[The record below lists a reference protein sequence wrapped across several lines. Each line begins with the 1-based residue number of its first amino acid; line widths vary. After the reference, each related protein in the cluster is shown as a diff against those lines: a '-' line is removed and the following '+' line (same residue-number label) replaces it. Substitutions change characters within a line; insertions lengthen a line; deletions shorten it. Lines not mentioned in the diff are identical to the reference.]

1 MSLKK
6 YSLLTILIYAVCYLL
21 PAFFPINLSLWI
33 TLFTYVLGAI
43 TLSFVYLRHGLSQ
56 FEKRPADWKQ
66 ILTWGIGGI
75 FLALILQAIASQIEV
90 GLFGA
95 PETSQNTAQII
106 GFVQSQPFFI
116 LAVTIGGP
124 IMEEFVF
131 RRAILLSLASKT
143 PLWFAMCVS
152 SLLFALI
159 HFDGHLLLY
168 TTLGLFFSFLY
179 LKTGRIWTSI
189 ICHVG
194 MNTLVVLLT
203 IFLT

>member
-1 MSLKK
+1 
-6 YSLLTILIYAVCYLL
+6 
-21 PAFFPINLSLWI
+21 
-33 TLFTYVLGAI
+33 
-43 TLSFVYLRHGLSQ
+43 
-56 FEKRPADWKQ
+56 
-66 ILTWGIGGI
+66 
-75 FLALILQAIASQIEV
+75 
-90 GLFGA
+90 
-95 PETSQNTAQII
+95 
-106 GFVQSQPFFI
+106 
-116 LAVTIGGP
+116 
-124 IMEEFVF
+124 MEEFVF